1 MKSTLKQLK
10 YIYTVLVTENI
21 SRAAEKCFVSQPA
34 MSQAVQEFESEHDI
48 LLFERVGKKLKITPQ
63 GTVLKKELA
72 VFLLAS
78 QDFQDKLNELKDDK
92 SGKVKIGI
100 PPVTLSV
107 YFYNIISNFMLEN
120 PDIELDII
128 ETGANRLI
136 NDLMHGE
143 IELAVLIE
151 PFNSELCKKTTLTK
165 STFSLVIN
173 KENPLSTKKIT
184 DISEIQDQPLVTLNQ
199 DFQLYD
205 VITTAF
211 NRRNATPNIV
221 FTSKQWD
228 LLINMVRHNPDT
240 ISILPTPIV
249 EQYAH
254 PQLVSYPIEL
264 DRSWQIILV
273 ERKTLNKTI
282 SNKKFIDY
290 VINWFEQKEA

>member
-34 MSQAVQEFESEHDI
+34 MSQAVQEFEAEHEL

-63 GTVLKKELA
+63 GMELKKELA
-72 VFLLAS
+72 VFLLAA
-78 QDFQDKLNELKDDK
+78 QDFQDKLNELKDDNR
-92 SGKVKIGI
+92 GKVRVGI

-107 YFYNIISNFMLEN
+107 YFYDILSNFMLMN
-120 PDIELDII
+120 PDIELDIV
-128 ETGANRLI
+128 EVGANRLI
-136 NDLMHGE
+136 NDLLHGE

-151 PFNSELCKKTTLTK
+151 PFDNDLCKKTSLIE

-173 KENPLSTKKIT
+173 KDNPLSQKKVEDIT
-184 DISEIQDQPLVTLNQ
+184 ELAHHPLVTLNK

-211 NRRNATPNIV
+211 KKRGAEPNIV

-228 LLINMVRHNPDT
+228 LLINMVRHNVDT

-254 PQLVSYPIEL
+254 PQLISYPIGL
-264 DRSWQIILV
+264 DRNWEILLV
-273 ERKTLNKTI
+273 ERKSLNKTI
-282 SNKKFIDY
+282 SNKKFIDF
-290 VINWFEQKEA
+290 VTEWFDK